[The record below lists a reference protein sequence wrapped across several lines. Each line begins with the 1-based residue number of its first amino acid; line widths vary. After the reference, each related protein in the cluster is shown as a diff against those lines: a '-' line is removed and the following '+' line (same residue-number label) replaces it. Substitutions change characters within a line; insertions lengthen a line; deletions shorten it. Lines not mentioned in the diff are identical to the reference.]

1 MKRIALMILS
11 FSISLLLPVQDAP
24 ADPPNWAQAHGHRAK
39 HERRHDRYQGQRYR
53 KHQRSHEYAYRNDDD
68 SSGGRYNARYRR
80 HEARYAKRWEH
91 ARDHR
96 WRDEEWAPYEDWRNA
111 HRPRE
116 IAILDGRCQRE
127 RANGVSRNVAQLGNA
142 VTAIRNGDLTT
153 LAVLGLQEY
162 LLGRSAP
169 ELTVDRSD
177 HYCFG
182 QALEHARDGR
192 DVIWDNPDLGSSYLV
207 SASKP
212 FRRAGRFCRDYTSRI
227 KSRSG
232 RTTRERGIACRG
244 EDGLWQA
251 LN

>member
-1 MKRIALMILS
+1 MILS
-11 FSISLLLPVQDAP
+11 FSISLLLAVQDAP

-39 HERRHDRYQGQRYR
+39 HERRHDRQQRR
-53 KHQRSHEYAYRNDDD
+53 QRHRNRLRSHEYTYRDDDD
-68 SSGGRYNARYRR
+68 SSGGTNNDRYRR
-80 HEARYAKRWEH
+80 PDDRYAERWEH
-91 ARDHR
+91 ARDRR
-96 WRDEEWAPYEDWRNA
+96 WRDEEWAPYEDWRNT

-116 IAILDGRCQRE
+116 LAILDGRCQRE
-127 RANGVSRNVAQLGNA
+127 RANGVSRNVAQLGDA
-142 VTAIRNGDLTT
+142 VSAMRNGDLST

-169 ELTVDRSD
+169 DVSVDRSD

-192 DVIWDNPDLGSSYLV
+192 DVMWDNPDLGSSYLV

-212 FRRAGRFCRDYTSRI
+212 FRRAGRYCREYTSQI
-227 KSRSG
+227 KGRSG
-232 RTTRERGIACRG
+232 KTIREQGIACRG
-244 EDGLWQA
+244 EDGRWQA